1 MNKTDE
7 ILNHIINIKENVG
20 KIEGHLKAL
29 NGRVD
34 RNIGDISHNKKE
46 IGKLNGIINKV
57 KNKLAYFMGGAA
69 ILIVVLELIF
79 KYIL

>member
-1 MNKTDE
+1 MSKTDE

-46 IGKLNGIINKV
+46 ISKVNEIINKV

-69 ILIVVLELIF
+69 ILIVILELIF